1 MTFTQSLYYCIHFS
15 LVLLFI
21 PPPPPTERSSTTI
34 RKGMRLCTHVRLL
47 IRYRQTPMQERG
59 LMEHIS
65 RLKICYRDI
74 AYTIKRKH
82 KCSVLL
88 RELWRNSISKDSFAM
103 LFLLT
108 AFALE
113 SNCKDTN
120 KNQNG
125 KNYSFFHALGG
136 EKRSRLDGI
145 LHFCKPL
152 IIRTFSLSTPTQVLL
167 W

>member
-1 MTFTQSLYYCIHFS
+1 MYSCPFTYQVSPNTYAGTGS
-15 LVLLFI
+15 
-21 PPPPPTERSSTTI
+21 
-34 RKGMRLCTHVRLL
+34 
-47 IRYRQTPMQERG
+47 
-59 LMEHIS
+59 MEHIS
-65 RLKICYRDI
+65 RLKICYRGI
-74 AYTIKRKH
+74 AYTIKRKQ

-88 RELWRNSISKDSFAM
+88 LELWRNSISKDSIAM

-113 SNCKDTN
+113 SNCKNTN

-136 EKRSRLDGI
+136 ENGCRLDEI

-152 IIRTFSLSTPTQVLL
+152 VIRIFSLSTPTQLL
-167 W
+167 P